1 MGVEA
6 EAGRFEL
13 TVWVT
18 EGEDGEL
25 SVRWSYDPE
34 LYGRERVE
42 RMQGHYRR
50 LLEAAVA
57 EPEAQLSALDMLTAA
72 EKQEQVLKEKA
83 LAATNYMKFK
93 NMKPKAFSAPGMKRA
108 QAA

>member
-50 LLEAAVA
+50 LLEAAIA

-72 EKQEQVLKEKA
+72 EKAQQQLEEQELMTSNVSMLKNVRRKS
-83 LAATNYMKFK
+83 MKVS
-93 NMKPKAFSAPGMKRA
+93 MEAVA
-108 QAA
+108 